1 MWCFV
6 TDWLKDE
13 KISVRYSMGN
23 LNSFFCPTKIEIFT
37 IMSFL
42 QNREDP
48 TRLRSTKNLNRI
60 LVLKN
65 LKSRLTKR
73 NCSIMAGCLSK
84 SKELLRLIPDLQCH
98 NCKSVPG
105 PKENQKNRYLCL
117 NENASHILC
126 EEHKTK
132 CPCGSKVGN
141 RLATS

>member
-1 MWCFV
+1 MRKFRSD
-6 TDWLKDE
+6 TFLWLYGQLKFLFLSNE
-13 KISVRYSMGN
+13 NRNTYQYICI
-23 LNSFFCPTKIEIFT
+23 FCRIA
-37 IMSFL
+37 
-42 QNREDP
+42 EDP
-48 TRLRSTKNLNRI
+48 ARLRSTENSNRI

-105 PKENQKNRYLCL
+105 PNENQKNRYSCL
-117 NENASHILC
+117 NANASHILC

-141 RLATS
+141 RLATN